1 MKRRLES
8 LVEQWQDTEYWQ
20 ENQEHIII
28 LVGTCFSDT
37 FEDSSVFRFSH
48 LEIFR

>member
-1 MKRRLES
+1 MKCRLES

-28 LVGTCFSDT
+28 TVGTFLLTLLKPLQFLAS
-37 FEDSSVFRFSH
+37 
-48 LEIFR
+48 